1 MATPPADPRPSDTR
15 AARRRAE
22 RAWQRHVEHGGTD
35 GVRTDVVR
43 SWERSR
49 ASVPRDRAQAPLE
62 AEDRARERW
71 LASPL
76 RGPVA
81 SIQDDLVRLAGDGDF
96 VVAVTGPDGTILW
109 THGSRWMRG
118 RAEQVHFVAGGR
130 WDEASMGT
138 NALGLSLTTQAP
150 SQVFSAEHFS
160 PAVHE
165 WVCYSAPI
173 TDPGSGRPLGVVDLS
188 TTWDRANP
196 LALATATMIAR
207 TLETRVPEGTTFT
220 DGGGLELTVLGTPRA
235 RLDGVPVSVTP
246 RQLEMLTVL
255 TLHPDGLSLDA
266 LHAGVYEDL
275 RVSPTTCRAE
285 ISHLRRLLGGR
296 IGSRPY
302 RLDLPVQ
309 TDHVRLLDDL
319 RAGHLRAAVERFGG
333 TLLPTSEA
341 PAIVEHRW
349 YLERAL
355 RQAVLTA
362 GDPDLL
368 FALGGRLPHEVVLHE
383 RACAVLPPHDPRHAL
398 AEARLAAARR

>member
-1 MATPPADPRPSDTR
+1 MATPPRDPWV
-15 AARRRAE
+15 ARRRAE
-22 RAWQRHVEHGGTD
+22 RAWHRHVEHGATN
-35 GVRTDVVR
+35 GVRTDVAR
-43 SWERSR
+43 SWERSQP
-49 ASVPRDRAQAPLE
+49 SVPRDRTQAPLE
-62 AEDRARERW
+62 PEDRARERW
-71 LASPL
+71 MASPL
-76 RGPVA
+76 RGPVT
-81 SIQDDLVRLAGDGDF
+81 SIRDDLVRLAGDGDF

-109 THGSRWMRG
+109 THGGRWMRD

-130 WDEASMGT
+130 WDESSMGT
-138 NALGLSLTTQAP
+138 NALGLSLAIQAP

-207 TLETRVPEGTTFT
+207 TLETRVPGGLMFP
-220 DGGGLELTVLGTPRA
+220 DGDGLELTLLGRPHV
-235 RLDGVPVSVTP
+235 RLDGVAVSVTP
-246 RQLEMLTVL
+246 RQLEMLAVL
-255 TLHPDGLSLDA
+255 ALHPDGMTLDA
-266 LHAGVYEDL
+266 LHGAVYEDL

-285 ISHLRRLLGGR
+285 VSHLRRLLGGR

-302 RLDLPVQ
+302 RLEVRVHADHLKLLEDLQ
-309 TDHVRLLDDL
+309 
-319 RAGHLRAAVERFGG
+319 AGRLRAAVERFGG
-333 TLLPTSEA
+333 TLLPASEA

-355 RQAVLTA
+355 REAVLDA

-368 FALGGRLPHEVVLHE
+368 FALGGRLPHEVVVHE
-383 RACAVLPPHDPRHAL
+383 RACALLPSSDPRHAL
-398 AEARLAAARR
+398 AQARLASARR

>member
-1 MATPPADPRPSDTR
+1 MPPGAGDPR
-15 AARRRAE
+15 AARRRVE
-22 RAWQRHVEHGGTD
+22 RAWHRHVEQGRLD
-35 GVRTDVVR
+35 GVRSDVAQSWQR
-43 SWERSR
+43 SQ
-49 ASVPRDRAQAPLE
+49 ASVPRDRVQAPLE

-71 LASPL
+71 MASPL

-109 THGSRWMRG
+109 THGGRWMRS
-118 RAEQVHFVAGGR
+118 RAEEVHFVAGGR

-138 NALGLSLTTQAP
+138 NALGLSLATEAP

-207 TLETRVPEGTTFT
+207 TLETRVPEGAAFS
-220 DGGGLELTVLGTPRA
+220 DEAGLELTLLGTPRVH
-235 RLDGVPVSVTP
+235 LDGVALSVTP
-246 RQLEMLTVL
+246 RQLEMLAVL
-255 TLHPDGLSLDA
+255 TLHQDGLTLDA
-266 LHAGVYEDL
+266 LHGAVYEDL

-285 ISHLRRLLGGR
+285 VSHLRRLLGGR

-302 RLDLPVQ
+302 RLDLAVHA
-309 TDHVRLLDDL
+309 DHVHLLDDL
-319 RAGHLRAAVERFGG
+319 RAGRLRAAVERFGG
-333 TLLPTSEA
+333 PLLPASEA

-355 RQAVLTA
+355 RQAVLDA

-383 RACAVLPPHDPRHAL
+383 RACALLSPGDPRHAL
-398 AEARLAAARR
+398 AEARLAASLR